1 MNHYREADINR
12 YVLIGATAVMAI
24 GVGLWGLR
32 GLAQQG
38 LKRDALEAP
47 WVVAAR
53 AEAGAWRGVERT
65 LTAPVPSEDVQTLI
79 ARWQR
84 ENGVEAA
91 AN

>member
-1 MNHYREADINR
+1 MDQTRESDVNR
-12 YVLIGATAVMAI
+12 FVLIGATAMVAI
-24 GVGLWGLR
+24 AVGLWGLR

-47 WVVAAR
+47 WVVTAR
-53 AEAGAWRGVERT
+53 AEVGPWKGVERT
-65 LTAPVPSEDVQTLI
+65 LTAPGPSEDVQTLI

-91 AN
+91 AR

>member
-1 MNHYREADINR
+1 MDHYREADINR

-47 WVVAAR
+47 WVVTAR
-53 AEAGAWRGVERT
+53 AEVGSWKGVERT
-65 LTAPVPSEDVQTLI
+65 LTAPAPSEDVQTLI

-84 ENGVEAA
+84 ENGVEAPA
-91 AN
+91 R